1 MARTLRTAMAVV
13 VGTVIATAAT
23 GLTTVTP
30 DLATVARADTPQ
42 CPTVSTTAVID
53 SPGLDGWAENLVV
66 TDDGS
71 LWVSRSFR
79 NVVERYDASGRR
91 TASVSL
97 NAPGSVRQGQDGQ
110 LYVAAGDSPTGMLPG
125 APRTGT
131 VVRYDPRAPQPVP
144 QVFARGLGMPNGLA
158 VGADGAVYVADGAL
172 GLLRLRPDGQVDEAW
187 SRTAPQNLSPSTT
200 VNGSGI
206 NGVTFLGDDL
216 YVTMTVS
223 ATGRV
228 LRVPVDDPAATV
240 TAADLTAPAPGFLDD
255 LVAIDDSTLAV
266 ASTTGQVHLVN
277 IDTGQACSITVGVP
291 VTALAT
297 DPAHPGTLLAASE
310 TGQIIRLSPRS
321 GGA

>member
-1 MARTLRTAMAVV
+1 MAVV
-13 VGTVIATAAT
+13 GGAVIVTATT
-23 GLTTVTP
+23 GLTTAAPGLTP
-30 DLATVARADTPQ
+30 AARADTPQ
-42 CPTVSTTAVID
+42 CPTVTTTTVIA
-53 SPGLDGWAENLVV
+53 SPGPDGWAENLVV
-66 TDDGS
+66 ADDGS

-97 NAPGSVRQGQDGQ
+97 NAPGSIRQGPDGQ
-110 LYVAAGDSPTGMLPG
+110 LYVATGDSPTGMLPG

-131 VVRYDPRAPQPVP
+131 VVRFDPRAAQPVP

-158 VGADGAVYVADGAL
+158 VGADRAVYLADGAL
-172 GLLRLRPDGQVDEAW
+172 GLLRLRPDGQVDPDSRIDEAW

-200 VNGSGI
+200 VNGTGI
-206 NGVTFLGDDL
+206 NGVTILGDDL

-310 TGQIIRLSPRS
+310 TGQILRLSPRS